1 MFTCPPSIS
10 GHEHPLLLTRIQ
22 DGFTG
27 RLPRSAQRPRQRNHA
42 GWGASGRPGRV
53 RRPCAPFP
61 PAQPLFPSGA
71 HGAGLEGQASIE
83 RSDAVASVALFR
95 VPEPVGRRGAQ
106 LDDIE
111 SEFLQGR
118 IQRVA
123 NMMISAFVASFTNSP
138 AGSRTRFSL
147 SALQL
152 LKWSAAISS
161 AGRPPTTRYNAMP
174 WDCKSS

>member
-1 MFTCPPSIS
+1 M
-10 GHEHPLLLTRIQ
+10 HHR
-22 DGFTG
+22 
-27 RLPRSAQRPRQRNHA
+27 ANVVA
-42 GWGASGRPGRV
+42 GIPVPVAVQIADARTAPCDLIGEITPG
-53 RRPCAPFP
+53 
-61 PAQPLFPSGA
+61 GA
-71 HGAGLEGQASIE
+71 HRIVRAEFADLARHFHQLNLYFHQVLTGPALEGQASIE
-83 RSDAVASVALFR
+83 RSDAVASVALFG
-95 VPEPVGRRGAQ
+95 VPESVGRRRAQ
-106 LDDIE
+106 LEDIE